1 METSESSVVIDRNPR
16 RIVIVRNVFSGAAAA
31 IALFMLLCL
40 AMLVFSNAMRLES
53 RFTNLTFDG
62 LRFGAVGLF
71 AATVA
76 RFVLDIMYGI
86 FGLLQAKVASLL
98 RWLAFSLLSLI
109 PLALIFAFMRLA
121 EGFRA

>member
-1 METSESSVVIDRNPR
+1 M
-16 RIVIVRNVFSGAAAA
+16 VRNVFTGLAAA

-40 AMLVFSNAMRLES
+40 IVLVFSQALQLES
-53 RFTNLTFDG
+53 PFTALIFDC

-76 RFVLDIMYGI
+76 RFFLDIMYGI
-86 FGLLQAKVASLL
+86 FGLLQAKVASPL